1 MAEFLPGQRCIS
13 DAELQM
19 GLGTILTVEARTLT
33 VLFMATGETRTYAIQ
48 SAPLTRVLFSVGDNI
63 TRHDGLTL
71 TVKET
76 TENHGLISY
85 SGIDANGEIH
95 HVEEAELDN
104 FIQLNRPSERLFN
117 GQIDK
122 DNWFELRYQTLFHK
136 NRLARSDLYGLI
148 GSRTSLIPHQLYI
161 AHEVANR
168 YAPRVLLAD
177 EVGLGKTIEAGLIL
191 HHQILTERAKRVLIV
206 VPETLMHQWLV
217 EMLRRFNLHFK
228 IFDKN
233 RCDDLLN
240 ENDFENIFH
249 SEQLVLCSIDF
260 LVSNSTAFE
269 QCVMGE
275 WDLMVV
281 DEAHHLQWSA
291 EEPSIEYMV
300 VEQLSYH
307 TKGVLL
313 LTATPEQLGKESHF
327 ARLRLLDPDRFPS
340 FQQFVDE
347 EENYEPYAQVIE
359 DLLSDKFLSEKDL
372 SLIKTTLD
380 EGDNLALLDVV
391 NGDASQDEE
400 VIQQARV
407 ALVEHLLD
415 RHGTGRVLFRNTRS
429 AVKGFPD
436 RVLHAYPLAL
446 PPQYAELSTIEA
458 TINATIEAHELL
470 TPEVLYQHQ
479 QHSEHWTKIDPRIN
493 WLSKKCAEL
502 YPEKI
507 LVIAASA
514 ETALDITQFF
524 KTQTGLHASAFHE
537 GLSIVERD
545 RAAAFFADTET
556 GSQILVC
563 SEIGSE
569 GRNFQFAHHLV
580 LFDLP
585 INPDLLEQ
593 RIGRLDRIGQTSTI
607 NIHVPYL
614 ENSAQAVCFRWY
626 HEALQAFAHTC
637 PAGHSVYK
645 RVQHEL
651 HEVLQESLS
660 GSPLDAQVKDRLEV
674 LIEHSRSFYLEL
686 TQSLQRGRDR
696 LLEYNSCRPGIAQ
709 DIQRRANSED
719 NAEQLADYMESAYDC
734 FGIDNELH
742 SEGCFIITPTEHMI
756 SNFPGLA
763 EDGLTIT
770 YDRDIA
776 LSFEDAHYIT
786 WEHPLTNNAIDMVL
800 TNEMGNTS
808 VTAADYAGVTAGS
821 VLLECLFSLESAPIE
836 ALQSNRYLP
845 PTMIRVV
852 CDERGA
858 DHNLKLPHN
867 VINDSRQFVETGVG
881 NKIVKA
887 KKKILK
893 AMLQRSEKYGELKSV
908 KVLESAQQRASETL
922 SIEINRLK
930 ALSKVNPNIR
940 ADEIHHYEQQLS
952 KLTDVIEAANLRLD
966 AVRVIVAT

>member
-19 GLGTILTVEARTLT
+19 GLGTILSVEQRTLT
-33 VLFMATGETRTYAIQ
+33 VLFLATDETRTYAKLT
-48 SAPLTRVLFSVGDNI
+48 APLTRVMFSIGDSVN
-63 TRHDGLTL
+63 THDGVKI
-71 TVKET
+71 TVKEVF
-76 TENHGLISY
+76 ESHGLLTY
-85 SGIDANGEIH
+85 SGIDARGITH
-95 HVEEAELDN
+95 QIEEAELDN

-122 DNWFELRYQTLFHK
+122 DNWFELRFQTLYHR
-136 NRLARSDLYGLI
+136 NRLAKSDLYGLT

-228 IFDKN
+228 IFDED
-233 RCDDLLN
+233 RCQDLIVAN
-240 ENDFENIFH
+240 EYENIFY

-260 LVSNSTAFE
+260 LVANASIFE
-269 QCVMGE
+269 QCVRAD

-291 EEPSIEYMV
+291 DEPSIEYML
-300 VEQLSYH
+300 VEQLSQQ

-327 ARLRLLDPDRFPS
+327 ARLRLLDADRFPD
-340 FQQFVDE
+340 FQQFVE
-347 EENYEPYAQVIE
+347 EEANYEPYAQVIE
-359 DLLSDKFLSEKDL
+359 DLLNNETLSAEDVA
-372 SLIKTTLD
+372 LIGETIE
-380 EGDNLALLDVV
+380 EGDNLTLLELVKEGTEREDDV
-391 NGDASQDEE
+391 
-400 VIQQARV
+400 QQARYK
-407 ALVEHLLD
+407 LVEHLLD

-429 AVKGFPD
+429 AVKGFPE
-436 RVLHAYPLAL
+436 RQLSAYPLAL
-446 PPQYAELSTIEA
+446 PEEYRSLKHADVS
-458 TINATIEAHELL
+458 ELL
-470 TPEVLYQHQ
+470 TPELLYQRVNATL
-479 QHSEHWTKIDPRIN
+479 HWTQVDPRIS
-493 WLSKKCAEL
+493 WLSNKCAEL
-502 YPEKI
+502 NPDKI
-507 LVIAASA
+507 LVITADAT
-514 ETALDITQFF
+514 TALDITQYF
-524 KTQTGLHASAFHE
+524 KTQTGLHATAFHE

-545 RAAAFFADTET
+545 RAAAFFADFET

-593 RIGRLDRIGQTSTI
+593 RIGRLDRIGQSETI
-607 NIHVPYL
+607 NIHVPYF
-614 ENSAQAVCFRWY
+614 EASAQSVCFSWY
-626 HEALQAFAHTC
+626 HEALQAFSHTC

-651 HEVLQESLS
+651 YNALSEINEYGSASETVASL
-660 GSPLDAQVKDRLEV
+660 LDK
-674 LIEHSRSFYLEL
+674 SRIYYAEL
-686 TQSLQRGRDR
+686 TESLQRGRDR
-696 LLEYNSCRPGIAQ
+696 LLEYNSCRPAIAQ
-709 DIQRRANSED
+709 DIKCRADVED
-719 NAEQLADYMESAYDC
+719 NSSELAEYMESVYDC

-742 SEGCFIITPTEHMI
+742 SEGCFVITPTEHMI
-756 SNFPGLA
+756 NNFPGLA
-763 EDGLTIT
+763 EDGMTIT
-770 YDRDIA
+770 YDRNVA
-776 LSFEDAHYIT
+776 LSFEDAHFIS
-786 WEHPLTNNAIDMVL
+786 WEHPLTNNAIDMVV

-808 VTAADYAGVTAGS
+808 VTAVEYKGVTAGS
-821 VLLECLFSLESAPIE
+821 VLLECLFSLESAPIDE
-836 ALQSNRYLP
+836 LQSSRYLP

-858 DHNLKLPHN
+858 DHHLKLPHKT
-867 VINDSRQFVETGVG
+867 INEGRQFVDKGVG

-893 AMLQRSEKYGELKSV
+893 AMLQRSEKFAELKSA
-908 KVLESAQQRASETL
+908 KLLELAQENASNILT
-922 SIEINRLK
+922 IEINRLK
-930 ALSKVNPNIR
+930 ALSNVNPNIR
-940 ADEIHHYEQQLS
+940 KDEILYFEKQLS
-952 KLTDVIEAANLRLD
+952 MLTEVIDAANIRLD

>member
-1 MAEFLPGQRCIS
+1 MAEFIPGQRCIS

-19 GLGTILTVEARTLT
+19 GLGTILSVEERTLT
-33 VLFMATGETRTYAIQ
+33 VLFLATGETRTYAKLT
-48 SAPLTRVLFSVGDNI
+48 APLTRVMFSIGDSIN
-63 TRHDGLTL
+63 RHDGVKV
-71 TVKET
+71 TVKEVS
-76 TENHGLISY
+76 ENHGLLCY
-85 SGIDANGEIH
+85 TGIDAKGETH
-95 HVEEAELDN
+95 QLEEAELDN

-122 DNWFELRYQTLFHK
+122 DNWFDLRYQTLYHK
-136 NRLARSDLYGLI
+136 NRLARSDLYGLT

-228 IFDKN
+228 IFDHD
-233 RCDDLLN
+233 RCRDLIDAN
-240 ENDFENIFH
+240 EYENIFH

-260 LVSNSTAFE
+260 LVSNASVFE
-269 QCVMGE
+269 QCVFAD

-300 VEQLSYH
+300 VDQLSQQ

-327 ARLRLLDPDRFPS
+327 ARLRLLDAERFPD
-340 FQQFVDE
+340 FQQFVE
-347 EENYEPYAQVIE
+347 EEDNYEPYAQVIE
-359 DLLSDKFLSEKDL
+359 DLLNDKLLSSQDIA
-372 SLIKTTLD
+372 LIRETIK
-380 EGDNLALLDVV
+380 EGDNLGLLELVEKNTAAD
-391 NGDASQDEE
+391 DEA
-400 VIQQARV
+400 VQQARFE
-407 ALVEHLLD
+407 LVEHLLD

-429 AVKGFPD
+429 AVKGFPE
-436 RVLHAYPLAL
+436 RQLSSYPLRLPEEYRAL
-446 PPQYAELSTIEA
+446 NHAEVS
-458 TINATIEAHELL
+458 ELL
-470 TPEVLYQHQ
+470 TPELLYQRDNTTL
-479 QHSEHWTKIDPRIN
+479 HWTQIDPRII
-493 WLSKKCAEL
+493 WLSNKCAQL
-502 YPEKI
+502 HPEKI
-507 LVIAASA
+507 LVIAADA
-514 ETALDITQFF
+514 ATALDITQYF
-524 KTQTGLHASAFHE
+524 KTQTGLHATAFHE

-545 RAAAFFADTET
+545 RAAAFFADFET

-593 RIGRLDRIGQTSTI
+593 RIGRLDRIGQTETI
-607 NIHVPYL
+607 NIHVPYF
-614 ENSAQAVCFRWY
+614 EESAQSVCFRWY
-626 HEALQAFAHTC
+626 HEALQAFSHTC

-645 RVQHEL
+645 RFQHEL
-651 HEVLQESLS
+651 YHTLCEINENGGVPESLNT
-660 GSPLDAQVKDRLEV
+660 LLQQ
-674 LIEHSRSFYLEL
+674 SRDYYVEL
-686 TQSLQRGRDR
+686 SEALQRGRDR
-696 LLEYNSCRPGIAQ
+696 LLEYNSCRPAVAQ
-709 DIQRRANSED
+709 DIKRRADIED
-719 NAEQLADYMESAYDC
+719 SSSLLADYMESVYDC
-734 FGIDNELH
+734 FGIDTELH
-742 SEGCFIITPTEHMI
+742 SEGCFVITPTEHMI
-756 SNFPGLA
+756 NNFPGLA
-763 EDGLTIT
+763 EDGMTIT
-770 YDRDIA
+770 YDRNVA
-776 LSFEDAHYIT
+776 LSFEDAHFIS
-786 WEHPLTNNAIDMVL
+786 WEHPLTNNAIDMVV

-808 VTAADYAGVTAGS
+808 VTAVEYKAVQAGS

-836 ALQSNRYLP
+836 ELQSSRYLP

-858 DHNLKLPHN
+858 DHHLKLPHKT
-867 VINDSRQFVETGVG
+867 INQGRQFVDKGVG
-881 NKIVKA
+881 NKVVKA

-893 AMLQRSEKYGELKSV
+893 AMLQRSEKFAELKSA
-908 KVLESAQQRASETL
+908 KLLELAQENARNTL
-922 SIEINRLK
+922 TIEINRLK

-940 ADEIHHYEQQLS
+940 TEEIQYFEKQLS
-952 KLTDVIEAANLRLD
+952 MLTEVIDAANIRLD

>member
-1 MAEFLPGQRCIS
+1 MAEFIPGQRCIS

-19 GLGTILTVEARTLT
+19 GLGTILSVEERTLT
-33 VLFMATGETRTYAIQ
+33 VIFLATGETRTYAKLT
-48 SAPLTRVLFSVGDNI
+48 APLTRVMFSVGDSVI
-63 TRHDGLTL
+63 SHDDIKV
-71 TVKET
+71 TVKDVS
-76 TENHGLISY
+76 ENHGLLTY
-85 SGIDANGEIH
+85 SGTDINGDSHTI
-95 HVEEAELDN
+95 EESELDN

-136 NRLARSDLYGLI
+136 NRLAKSDLYGLT

-228 IFDKN
+228 IFDQD
-233 RCDDLLN
+233 RCDDLLEAN
-240 ENDFENIFH
+240 EFENIFH

-260 LVSNSTAFE
+260 LVSNATAFE
-269 QCVMGE
+269 QSVFGE
-275 WDLMVV
+275 WDLLVV
-281 DEAHHLQWSA
+281 DEAHHLQWSVD
-291 EEPSIEYMV
+291 EPSIEYMV
-300 VEQLSYH
+300 VDQLSQQ

-327 ARLRLLDPDRFPS
+327 ARLRLLDPDRFPD

-359 DLLSDKFLSEKDL
+359 DLLNDKALTGKDIG
-372 SLIKTTLD
+372 LIQSTIK
-380 EGDNLALLDVV
+380 EGDNLSLLDLVSEKSS
-391 NGDASQDEE
+391 AEE
-400 VIQQARV
+400 EAIYQARIE
-407 ALVEHLLD
+407 LVEHLLD

-429 AVKGFPD
+429 AVKGFPQ
-436 RVLHAYPLAL
+436 RLLSAYPLVL
-446 PPQYAELSTIEA
+446 PEQYQHQNADEAST
-458 TINATIEAHELL
+458 LL
-470 TPEVLYQHQ
+470 TPELLYQGENQ
-479 QHSEHWTKIDPRIN
+479 TVHWTQIDTRIN
-493 WLSKKCAEL
+493 WLAAKCAEL
-502 YPEKI
+502 LPQKV
-507 LVIAASA
+507 LVITADAAS
-514 ETALDITQFF
+514 ALDITQHI
-524 KTQTGLHASAFHE
+524 KTQTGLHATAFHE

-545 RAAAFFADTET
+545 RAAAFFADFET
-556 GSQILVC
+556 GSQILIC

-585 INPDLLEQ
+585 VNPDLLEQ
-593 RIGRLDRIGQTSTI
+593 RIGRLDRIGQTETI
-607 NIHVPYL
+607 NIHVPYF
-614 ENSAQAVCFRWY
+614 EDSAQSVCFRWY
-626 HEALQAFAHTC
+626 NEALEAFAHTC

-651 HEVLQESLS
+651 YKTLSEACKNESDNAAESLDD
-660 GSPLDAQVKDRLEV
+660 LLE
-674 LIEHSRSFYLEL
+674 RSKKYYLEL
-686 TQSLQRGRDR
+686 SQSLQRGRDR
-696 LLEYNSCRPGIAQ
+696 LLEYNSCRPAIAH
-709 DIQRRANSED
+709 DIKQRADTED
-719 NAEQLADYMESAYDC
+719 ASSQLADYMENVYDC

-756 SNFPGLA
+756 SHFPGLA
-763 EDGLTIT
+763 EDGMTIT
-770 YDRDIA
+770 YDRNIA
-776 LSFEDAHYIT
+776 LSFEDAHYIS
-786 WEHPLTNNAIDMVL
+786 WEHPITNTAIDMVL

-808 VTAADYAGVTAGS
+808 VTAMEYSGVKAGS

-836 ALQSNRYLP
+836 ELQSNRYLP

-858 DHNLKLPHN
+858 DHNLKLPHKK
-867 VINDSRQFVETGVG
+867 VNDGCQFVDKGIG

-893 AMLQRSEKYGELKSV
+893 AMLQRSEKFAELKSA
-908 KVLESAQQRASETL
+908 KLLIQAQQNAKDIL
-922 SIEINRLK
+922 LKEINRLK

-940 ADEIHHYEQQLS
+940 TEEIDYFEKHLS
-952 KLTDVIEAANLRLD
+952 MLTEVIDGANIRLD

>member
-1 MAEFLPGQRCIS
+1 MADFIPGQRCIS

-19 GLGTILTVEARTLT
+19 GLGTILSVEARTLT
-33 VLFMATGETRTYAIQ
+33 VLFIATGETRTYAKLT
-48 SAPLTRVLFSVGDNI
+48 APLTRVVFSVGDSVSS
-63 TRHDGLTL
+63 HDEVKI
-71 TVKET
+71 TVKEVL
-76 TENHGLISY
+76 ENHGLLTYIGNDDQGNSHT
-85 SGIDANGEIH
+85 I
-95 HVEEAELDN
+95 EEAELDN

-136 NRLARSDLYGLI
+136 NRLAKSDLYGLT

-233 RCDDLLN
+233 RCDDLLEAN
-240 ENDFENIFH
+240 EFENIFH

-260 LVSNSTAFE
+260 LVSNATAFE
-269 QCVMGE
+269 QCVFGD

-291 EEPSIEYMV
+291 DEPSIEYMV
-300 VEQLSYH
+300 VEQLSQQ

-359 DLLSDKFLSEKDL
+359 DLLNGKSLSRDDIT
-372 SLIKTTLD
+372 LIKATIQ
-380 EGDNLALLDVV
+380 EGDNLSLLDLVSE
-391 NGDASQDEE
+391 NAAADEPA
-400 VIQQARV
+400 IHQARIE
-407 ALVEHLLD
+407 LVEHLLD

-429 AVKGFPD
+429 AVKGFPE
-436 RVLHAYPLAL
+436 RQLSAYPLPL
-446 PPQYAELSTIEA
+446 PEQYRQLEYEDAAELLSP
-458 TINATIEAHELL
+458 ELL
-470 TPEVLYQHQ
+470 YQQ
-479 QHSEHWTKIDPRIN
+479 ASPAVHWTQIDPRLA
-493 WLSKKCAEL
+493 WLTAKCAGL
-502 YPEKI
+502 LPQKI
-507 LVIAASA
+507 LVITASAASA
-514 ETALDITQFF
+514 LDIAQYI
-524 KTQTGLHASAFHE
+524 KTQTGLHATAFHE
-537 GLSIVERD
+537 GLSIIERD
-545 RAAAFFADTET
+545 RAAAFFADFET

-569 GRNFQFAHHLV
+569 GRNFQFAHHLI

-585 INPDLLEQ
+585 VNPDLLEQ
-593 RIGRLDRIGQTSTI
+593 RIGRLDRIGQSESI
-607 NIHVPYL
+607 SIHVPYF

-626 HEALQAFAHTC
+626 DEALQAFVHTC
-637 PAGHSVYK
+637 PAGHSVFK

-651 HEVLQESLS
+651 YQTLQAINQNADENSSSADSLDD
-660 GSPLDAQVKDRLEV
+660 LLEKSIKHYQT
-674 LIEHSRSFYLEL
+674 LS
-686 TQSLQRGRDR
+686 QSLQRGRDR
-696 LLEYNSCRPGIAQ
+696 LLEYNSCRPAIAQ
-709 DIQRRANSED
+709 DIKQRADAEDSSSQLSE
-719 NAEQLADYMESAYDC
+719 YMENVYDC

-756 SNFPGLA
+756 SHFPGLT

-770 YDRDIA
+770 YERNIA
-776 LSFEDAHYIT
+776 LSFEDAHYIS
-786 WEHPLTNNAIDMVL
+786 WEHPITNTAIDMVL
-800 TNEMGNTS
+800 TNEMGNTA
-808 VTAADYAGVTAGS
+808 VTTMAYAGVKAGS

-836 ALQSNRYLP
+836 ELQSNRYLP

-858 DHNLKLPHN
+858 DHNLKLPHKT
-867 VINDSRQFVETGVG
+867 VNDLHKFVESGIG

-893 AMLQRSEKYGELKSV
+893 AMLQRSEKFAELKST
-908 KVLESAQQRASETL
+908 KLLAHAHQHATETL

-940 ADEIHHYEQQLS
+940 TEEITHFEKQLS
-952 KLTDVIEAANLRLD
+952 LLTEVIDNANIRLD

>member
-1 MAEFLPGQRCIS
+1 MADFIPGQRCIS

-19 GLGTILTVEARTLT
+19 GLGTILAVEERTLT
-33 VLFMATGETRTYAIQ
+33 VLFLATGETRTYAKLT
-48 SAPLTRVLFSVGDNI
+48 APLTRVMFSVGDSV
-63 TRHDGLTL
+63 TSHDEVKV
-71 TVKET
+71 TVKEVI
-76 TENHGLISY
+76 ENHGLLTYI
-85 SGIDANGEIH
+85 GIDADGNNH
-95 HVEEAELDN
+95 HIEEAELDN

-136 NRLARSDLYGLI
+136 NRLAKSDLYGLT

-228 IFDKN
+228 IFDQN
-233 RCDDLLN
+233 RCDDLLEAN
-240 ENDFENIFH
+240 EFENIFH

-260 LVSNSTAFE
+260 LVSNATAFE
-269 QCVMGE
+269 QCVFGD

-291 EEPSIEYMV
+291 DEPSIEYMV
-300 VEQLSYH
+300 VEQLSQQ

-327 ARLRLLDPDRFPS
+327 ARLRLLDPDRFPN

-359 DLLSDKFLSEKDL
+359 DLLNDKVLNDADIK
-372 SLIKTTLD
+372 LIKSTIQ
-380 EGDNLALLDVV
+380 EGDNLALLDLVSE
-391 NGDASQDEE
+391 NASSDEA
-400 VIQQARV
+400 VIRQARFE
-407 ALVEHLLD
+407 LVEHLLD

-429 AVKGFPD
+429 AVKGFPE
-436 RVLHAYPLAL
+436 RLLSAYPLTL
-446 PPQYAELSTIEA
+446 PEQYRQLNFGDAAQLLSP
-458 TINATIEAHELL
+458 ELL
-470 TPEVLYQHQ
+470 YQQ
-479 QHSEHWTKIDPRIN
+479 DSPAVHWTQIDPRLS
-493 WLSKKCAEL
+493 WLTAKCAEL
-502 YPEKI
+502 MPQKI
-507 LVIAASA
+507 LVITASA
-514 ETALDITQFF
+514 TSALDITQHI
-524 KTQTGLHASAFHE
+524 KTRTGLHATAFHE

-545 RAAAFFADTET
+545 RAAAFFADFET

-585 INPDLLEQ
+585 VNPDLLEQ
-593 RIGRLDRIGQTSTI
+593 RIGRLDRIGQSESI
-607 NIHVPYL
+607 SIHVPYF

-626 HEALQAFAHTC
+626 DEALQAFAHTC
-637 PAGHSVYK
+637 PAGHSVFK

-651 HEVLQESLS
+651 YQTLEASNQNADENSTSADSLDE
-660 GSPLDAQVKDRLEV
+660 LLEKSIKHYQA
-674 LIEHSRSFYLEL
+674 LS
-686 TQSLQRGRDR
+686 QSLQRGRDR
-696 LLEYNSCRPGIAQ
+696 LLEYNSCRPAIAQ
-709 DIQRRANSED
+709 DIKQRADAED
-719 NAEQLADYMESAYDC
+719 GSSQLADYMENVYDC

-756 SNFPGLA
+756 SHFPGLN
-763 EDGLTIT
+763 EDGMTIT
-770 YDRDIA
+770 YDRNIA
-776 LSFEDAHYIT
+776 LSFEDAHYIS
-786 WEHPLTNNAIDMVL
+786 WEHPVTNTAIDMVL

-808 VTAADYAGVTAGS
+808 ATAMKYSGVTAGS

-836 ALQSNRYLP
+836 ELQSNRYLP

-858 DHNLKLPHN
+858 DHNLKLPHEKVN
-867 VINDSRQFVETGVG
+867 ELHQFVDTGVG
-881 NKIVKA
+881 NKIVRA

-893 AMLQRSEKYGELKSV
+893 AMLQRSEKYAELKSV
-908 KVLESAQQRASETL
+908 KLLEQAHQHATETL

-940 ADEIHHYEQQLS
+940 AEEIAFFEKQLS
-952 KLTDVIEAANLRLD
+952 MLTKVIDGANIRLD

>member
-1 MAEFLPGQRCIS
+1 MVDFIPGQRCIS

-19 GLGTILTVEARTLT
+19 GLGTILSVEARTLT
-33 VLFMATGETRTYAIQ
+33 VLFMATGETRTYAKQ
-48 SAPLTRVLFSVGDNI
+48 SAPLTRVLFSIGDNI
-63 TRHDGLTL
+63 SSHEGLTIS
-71 TVKET
+71 VREIK
-76 TENHGLISY
+76 ENHGLIRY
-85 SGIDANGEIH
+85 SGADSSGNNHQI
-95 HVEEAELDN
+95 EEAELDN

-122 DNWFELRYQTLFHK
+122 DNWFELRYQTLYHK
-136 NRLARSDLYGLI
+136 NRLAKSDLYGLT

-191 HHQILTERAKRVLIV
+191 HHQILTERAQRILIV
-206 VPETLMHQWLV
+206 VPETLIHQWLV

-228 IFDKN
+228 IFDQN
-233 RCDDLLN
+233 RCDDLFA
-240 ENDFENIFH
+240 ENNFENIFFA
-249 SEQLVLCSIDF
+249 EQFVLCSIDF
-260 LVSNSTAFE
+260 LVSNTNIFA
-269 QCVMGE
+269 QCVMAE

-281 DEAHHLQWSA
+281 DEAHHLQWST

-327 ARLRLLDPDRFPS
+327 ARLRLLDPNRFPD
-340 FQQFVDE
+340 FQQFIDE

-359 DLLSDKFLSEKDL
+359 DLLNNKSLSADDIA
-372 SLIKTTLD
+372 LIETTIA
-380 EGDNLALLDVV
+380 EGDNLSLLHLLEHNDQ
-391 NGDASQDEE
+391 NAE
-400 VIQQARV
+400 VTHQARIQ
-407 ALVEHLLD
+407 LVEHLLD

-436 RVLHAYPLAL
+436 RELYAYPLDSPA
-446 PPQYAELSTIEA
+446 QYQQINNNETDELSYPQ
-458 TINATIEAHELL
+458 LQ
-470 TPEVLYQHQ
+470 PEVSYQQ
-479 QHSEHWTKIDPRIN
+479 QEHNKHWTQIDPRIN
-493 WLSKKCAEL
+493 WLSEKCAEL
-502 YPEKI
+502 HPQKI
-507 LVIAASA
+507 LVIAANA
-514 ETALDITQFF
+514 NTALEIAQYF
-524 KTQTGLHASAFHE
+524 KMQTGLHATAFHE

-545 RAAAFFADTET
+545 RAAAFFADFET

-593 RIGRLDRIGQTSTI
+593 RIGRLDRIGQTNTI
-607 NIHVPYL
+607 SIHVPYL
-614 ENSAQAVCFRWY
+614 KNTAQETCYRWY
-626 HEALQAFAHTC
+626 NEALQAFEHTC

-651 HEVLQESLS
+651 HNVLKGPFPDEHTNELLESLITQS
-660 GSPLDAQVKDRLEV
+660 TTHYQ
-674 LIEHSRSFYLEL
+674 EL
-686 TQSLQRGRDR
+686 SQSLQRGRDR
-696 LLEYNSCRPGIAQ
+696 LLEYNSCRPVIAQ
-709 DIQRRANSED
+709 DIKQRARHED
-719 NAEQLADYMESAYDC
+719 NISQLADYMENVYDC
-734 FGIDNELH
+734 FGIDTELH

-756 SNFPGLA
+756 TKFPGLGD
-763 EDGLTIT
+763 DGLTIT
-770 YDRDIA
+770 YDRNIA

-800 TNEMGNTS
+800 SNEMGNTS
-808 VTAADYAGVTAGS
+808 VTATDYKAVVAGS
-821 VLLECLFSLESAPIE
+821 VLLECLFSIESAPIE
-836 ALQSNRYLP
+836 ELQSNRYLP

-852 CDERGA
+852 CDERGG
-858 DHNLKLPHN
+858 DHNIKLSHEM
-867 VINDSRQFVETGVG
+867 INSNRQFVDSGVG

-893 AMLQRSEKYGELKSV
+893 AMLQRSEKYAELKSA
-908 KVLESAQQRASETL
+908 KVLKQAQQHATEIL
-922 SIEINRLK
+922 SKEINRLK

-940 ADEIHHYEQQLS
+940 ADEISHFEKQLS
-952 KLTDVIEAANLRLD
+952 MLTDVIDAANLRLD